1 MRDAAAVIPSMA
13 AVACSAVCGYVL
25 HRMRRKGQDLEAEVA
40 ALRVRV
46 AALEMSMQVDAAAEI
61 PRGPPSEHVQ
71 PAPLAPGSGP
81 SLVMRDEARPPS
93 EPRPPSDQAPS
104 DQAPSEHLY
113 LGWPRGRRRAGT
125 GSETSDPAG
134 WATEAESDT
143 GAALAERVTVEPAA
157 SDQLS
162 MLSRRMEMI
171 ERSVMWSNR
180 RRPSSSSGDEPKA
193 AGGKRK
199 QQEKKRGGRPRIEES
214 LEPTHS
220 AGVVATRMQMDGP
233 LASIEEHDA
242 NEGDQHEA
250 QTRLSRRW
258 SAPVSARQRVLK
270 SRRRRQTQ
278 NRQQARRRGEKE
290 EG

>member
-1 MRDAAAVIPSMA
+1 MGAIATNVGVPGMSFYRVLLPRLLAPKLPRSPAAAGA
-13 AVACSAVCGYVL
+13 AELTAGVAKDEGGGESAATPPGDGAVL
-25 HRMRRKGQDLEAEVA
+25 SPPPAEEIV
-40 ALRVRV
+40 
-46 AALEMSMQVDAAAEI
+46 ALEGASA
-61 PRGPPSEHVQ
+61 
-71 PAPLAPGSGP
+71 
-81 SLVMRDEARPPS
+81 
-93 EPRPPSDQAPS
+93 
-104 DQAPSEHLY
+104 
-113 LGWPRGRRRAGT
+113 
-125 GSETSDPAG
+125 
-134 WATEAESDT
+134 DT